1 MTTATVSRR
10 QRFKLRLQKTVLR
23 DLKRRGA
30 NLIRKLTQ
38 PTPASTNT
46 LFFTVDELMRNIDTL
61 NDAQCLQA
69 VENLL
74 HYNPS
79 LMNHEA
85 MKAFLQEWEAA
96 GAVIDLPP
104 ALPANINP
112 ATLHPGAQMRDWN
125 GRRVTIQ
132 GNLLDGPDPRVIVA
146 APDVVP
152 EQPSA
157 FGANWGRQK
166 VEHE

>member
-1 MTTATVSRR
+1 M
-10 QRFKLRLQKTVLR
+10 LRH
-23 DLKRRGA
+23 G
-30 NLIRKLTQ
+30 
-38 PTPASTNT
+38 
-46 LFFTVDELMRNIDTL
+46 DTL
-61 NDAQCLQA
+61 SDAQFPQA

-85 MKAFLQEWEAA
+85 MKAFLQELEAA

-104 ALPANINP
+104 PLPANINP

-125 GRRVTIQ
+125 GGRVTIQ
-132 GNLLDGPDPRVIVA
+132 GNLLDGPDPRVIAA

-152 EQPSA
+152 EQPPA
-157 FGANWGRQK
+157 FGANWGNKR
-166 VEHE
+166 

>member
-1 MTTATVSRR
+1 LSIDDL
-10 QRFKLRLQKTVLR
+10 LRH
-23 DLKRRGA
+23 G
-30 NLIRKLTQ
+30 
-38 PTPASTNT
+38 
-46 LFFTVDELMRNIDTL
+46 DTL
-61 NDAQCLQA
+61 SDAQFPQA

-85 MKAFLQEWEAA
+85 MKAFLQELEAA

-104 ALPANINP
+104 PLPANINP

-132 GNLLDGPDPRVIVA
+132 GNLLDGPDPRVIAA

-152 EQPSA
+152 EQPPA